1 MLSTEFTKVITQW
14 LNMTFWGIITAEI
27 CYKGRKIKKSWIG
40 KTTWVVMST
49 NIDKKETSKALSVIC
64 IKLQKEKT
72 TSLPWNPV
80 NSRGY
85 PITNPVIDSSGTC
98 PPTKSFSHIYEIAEE
113 SPQEHC
119 QGNLHAGSSWTKTN
133 TTRIGAVITLW
144 VSLTKN

>member
-72 TSLPWNPV
+72 TSLP
-80 NSRGY
+80 
-85 PITNPVIDSSGTC
+85 
-98 PPTKSFSHIYEIAEE
+98 
-113 SPQEHC
+113 
-119 QGNLHAGSSWTKTN
+119 
-133 TTRIGAVITLW
+133 
-144 VSLTKN
+144 